1 MGLFDRIKKFFRKAF
16 GMEYA
21 EPSEEIPEI
30 PIPEREPEPIEKL
43 IPEPERE
50 IILEEP
56 EITREEIVEE
66 KVISKIVVF
75 YERISGTRI
84 KRKVKR
90 AFAASLSD
98 TEIQNILAKQYDMG
112 GNFVIH
118 VESISIGEM
127 EPFSEEEIERG
138 LPGSAD
144 VSP

>member
-1 MGLFDRIKKFFRKAF
+1 MGLFDRIRKFFRKAF
-16 GMEYA
+16 GREYA
-21 EPSEEIPEI
+21 EPSEEITEI
-30 PIPEREPEPIEKL
+30 PIPEKDI
-43 IPEPERE
+43 
-50 IILEEP
+50 
-56 EITREEIVEE
+56 
-66 KVISKIVVF
+66 ISKIVVF

-84 KRKVKR
+84 RRKVKR

-118 VESISIGEM
+118 VESISIGVM

-144 VSP
+144 K

>member
-1 MGLFDRIKKFFRKAF
+1 MGLFDRIRKFFRKAF
-16 GMEYA
+16 GREYA
-21 EPSEEIPEI
+21 EPSEEITEI
-30 PIPEREPEPIEKL
+30 PIPEREPRPIEKL
-43 IPEPERE
+43 IPEPEAE
-50 IILEEP
+50 IIPEPEVIEEEP
-56 EITREEIVEE
+56 IVE
-66 KVISKIVVF
+66 KDIISKIVVF

-84 KRKVKR
+84 RRKVKR

-118 VESISIGEM
+118 VESISIGVM

-144 VSP
+144 KS